1 MVPSVNVS
9 RTPVFV
15 AFLAA
20 VVVANCKPSPDTS
33 RSEGR
38 TGSSIITS
46 QGLTPIV
53 SSSSTAADIQAP
65 GAMVDGPSTGNDTG
79 TPGALV
85 TSHWVDTK
93 RIMDTSIDAPGLQ
106 CAPKTF
112 SRRDTLT
119 LRMDHPHG
127 EYLMVVQPDSTM
139 FFLVYPNPRE
149 APSFLLM
156 SSESFTELPEIRFR
170 ADVRSRPRIYGRDT
184 LEPVFQKPG
193 NYILETGHNLESDQ
207 SSDIYTCT
215 VRLVPEK

>member
-1 MVPSVNVS
+1 
-9 RTPVFV
+9 
-15 AFLAA
+15 
-20 VVVANCKPSPDTS
+20 
-33 RSEGR
+33 
-38 TGSSIITS
+38 
-46 QGLTPIV
+46 
-53 SSSSTAADIQAP
+53 
-65 GAMVDGPSTGNDTG
+65 
-79 TPGALV
+79 
-85 TSHWVDTK
+85 
-93 RIMDTSIDAPGLQ
+93 
-106 CAPKTF
+106 
-112 SRRDTLT
+112 
-119 LRMDHPHG
+119 
-127 EYLMVVQPDSTM
+127 M